1 MSPRSEILKQ
11 IVGKTITGIVLRESE
26 GPGPRY
32 QLFMIF
38 NDNTYLEFYG
48 EMGWSNRLEIGDLET
63 VKQYAARFSGNLV
76 VIT

>member
-11 IVGKTITGIVLRESE
+11 IVGKTITGIVLHESE

-48 EMGWSNRLEIGDLET
+48 DMSWTNRLET
-63 VKQYAARFSGNLV
+63 VKQYASWFGGKVV
-76 VIT
+76 VIN

>member
-1 MSPRSEILKQ
+1 
-11 IVGKTITGIVLRESE
+11 
-26 GPGPRY
+26 
-32 QLFMIF
+32 MIF